1 MIKNIKLEFFK
12 IRHRKVYTTVIAV
25 ISATFLWALWAQDSA
40 TIYEASQG
48 WMSLIYNFSTI
59 NCVIMP
65 ILTAIVAS
73 RLVDI
78 EHKGNTLKLLKT
90 LQGNSNLFN
99 SKFICGILI
108 MISAVLMQ
116 ASSMLIIGLINNY
129 DNIPYSYFAYYIFY
143 TLSVTIVLFLI
154 QMILSFQF
162 INQMIAFVIA
172 IAGSFLGLFS
182 LFFGGII
189 SKLIIWSYYGILS
202 PVVLNWD
209 INTRIS
215 SYSWSSISLS
225 SLLIIFLAF
234 IFIYV
239 SGKKLFMLK
248 EE

>member
-12 IRHRKVYTTVIAV
+12 IRHRKVYTSVIV
-25 ISATFLWALWAQDSA
+25 IMCVTFLWALWAQDNKTVSD
-40 TIYEASQG
+40 SVQG
-48 WMSLIYNFSTI
+48 WMALFYNFSTI
-59 NCVIMP
+59 NCIIMP

-90 LQGNSNLFN
+90 LQKSSNLFN

-116 ASSMLIIGLINNY
+116 GASILIIGLINDY
-129 DNIPYSYFAYYIFY
+129 DNIPYGYFAYYIFY
-143 TLSVTIVLFLI
+143 TLSMNIVLLLI

-162 INQMIAFVIA
+162 VNQIIAFVTA

-182 LFFGGII
+182 LFFGGMI
-189 SKLIIWSYYGILS
+189 SKFIIWSYYGTLC
-202 PVVLNWD
+202 PAGLNWD
-209 INTRIS
+209 ESTRICN
-215 SYSWSSISLS
+215 YYWNSIPLP
-225 SLLIIFLAF
+225 SLLIIFAVF
-234 IFIYV
+234 IFIYM
-239 SGKKLFMLK
+239 SGRKLFMLK

>member
-12 IRHRKVYTTVIAV
+12 IRHRKVYTSVIGIMFV
-25 ISATFLWALWAQDSA
+25 TFLWALWAQDSK
-40 TIYEASQG
+40 IIGDSVQG
-48 WMSLIYNFSTI
+48 WMALFYNFSTI
-59 NCVIMP
+59 NCIIMP
-65 ILTAIVAS
+65 ILAAIVAS
-73 RLVDI
+73 RLIDI

-90 LQGNSNLFN
+90 LQRSNNLFN

-108 MISAVLMQ
+108 MISAILMQ
-116 ASSMLIIGLINNY
+116 GASILIIGLINHY
-129 DNIPYSYFAYYIFY
+129 DNIPYGYFAYYIFS
-143 TLSVTIVLFLI
+143 TLLMNILLLLI

-162 INQMIAFVIA
+162 VNQMIAFVIA

-189 SKLIIWSYYGILS
+189 SKLIIWSYYGSLC
-202 PVVLNWD
+202 PAGLDWD
-209 INTRIS
+209 KNTRICH
-215 SYSWSSISLS
+215 YYWNSIPLS
-225 SLLIIFLAF
+225 SLLIIFIAF